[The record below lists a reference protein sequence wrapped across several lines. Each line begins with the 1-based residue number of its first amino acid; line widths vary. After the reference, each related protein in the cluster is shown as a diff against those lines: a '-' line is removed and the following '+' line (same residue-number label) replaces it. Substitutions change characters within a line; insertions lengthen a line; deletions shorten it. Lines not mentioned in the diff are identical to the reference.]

1 MFDISIKILSLS
13 DAEIYFIL
21 PSVVGHVTGL
31 YRVWTLCVIPVMPQ
45 RVSAYSAEFDQ
56 GAWWL
61 GRLCVYGVV
70 FMNMTGC

>member
-1 MFDISIKILSLS
+1 ML
-13 DAEIYFIL
+13 
-21 PSVVGHVTGL
+21 GNVTGL

-56 GAWWL
+56 GAWSL